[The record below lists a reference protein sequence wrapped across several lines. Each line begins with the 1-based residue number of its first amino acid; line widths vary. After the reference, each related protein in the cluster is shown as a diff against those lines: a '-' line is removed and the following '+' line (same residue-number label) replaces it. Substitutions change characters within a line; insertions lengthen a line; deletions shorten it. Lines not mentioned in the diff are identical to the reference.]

1 VGLSALLYGCGVQRG
16 MDIGIAHRIL
26 NSDKMFV
33 QGHDHSRYGVEVG
46 ITPKF
51 GWLSLNSL
59 DQFVN
64 IMIANSEYIYIYIYI
79 YIYMYCGE
87 FLELT
92 AEPVSF
98 SRRTLLHG
106 VSKYVCIYIYI
117 YIYKESKL

>member
-1 VGLSALLYGCGVQRG
+1 MGLSALLYGCGVQRG

-64 IMIANSEYIYIYIYI
+64 IMSANSE

-117 YIYKESKL
+117 YIYI